1 MAARVNDSR
10 SSTAAIQ
17 EPVERLSQD
26 VVGDLSCVQVNLV
39 EKHVV
44 ELSTNRVGRLPVQ
57 LLRIVEQVERRPD
70 QGRSGFQLRLLLR

>member
-1 MAARVNDSR
+1 VNDSR

-39 EKHVV
+39 EKHLV

-57 LLRIVEQVERRPD
+57 LLQIVEQVERRPD
-70 QGRSGFQLRLLLR
+70 QGRSGFQLRPLLR